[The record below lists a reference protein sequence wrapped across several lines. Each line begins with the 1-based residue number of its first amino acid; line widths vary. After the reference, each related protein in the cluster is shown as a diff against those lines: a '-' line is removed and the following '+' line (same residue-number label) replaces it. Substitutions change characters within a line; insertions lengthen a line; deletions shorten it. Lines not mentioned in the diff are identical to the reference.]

1 MQLDIL
7 KCMYKINN
15 EVNTLQ
21 GVLYMC
27 IEPAGS
33 MQQLGM
39 VNIICAER
47 LLFHRYDYPCFTVV
61 LDSTPTSTMIP
72 ITVETSTAF
81 GM

>member
-47 LLFHRYDYPCFTVV
+47 LLISQV
-61 LDSTPTSTMIP
+61 
-72 ITVETSTAF
+72 
-81 GM
+81 